1 MSKSI
6 RGRQTT
12 GQSKASRSTLRS
24 RPVFTGRLL
33 LYSRNRYFS
42 SLASNFDARQ
52 DVKRRR
58 LNGCSFSEC
67 RRNFS
72 RIEDD
77 CVVPITSIRAF
88 KGLSVRSC
96 PTRAERAGFDACH
109 WKQWT
114 FYLNFTAYVRS
125 VRTSLG
131 ISKAG
136 TLCKTSQAELFGSLA
151 RLRVPRRGRSARHRK
166 RSFSVRWRDFELDR
180 RGRIVSTG

>member
-1 MSKSI
+1 MP
-6 RGRQTT
+6 
-12 GQSKASRSTLRS
+12 RSLRPPS
-24 RPVFTGRLL
+24 DSRLL
-33 LYSRNRYFS
+33 CNLRRSGSYQP
-42 SLASNFDARQ
+42 SNFDARQ

-109 WKQWT
+109 WKQGT
-114 FYLNFTAYVRS
+114 FYLNFTAYVRE
-125 VRTSLG
+125 LG
-131 ISKAG
+131 WCLTVANLLAG
-136 TLCKTSQAELFGSLA
+136 RMGADPGQRG
-151 RLRVPRRGRSARHRK
+151 RRGVINPLPLLRSQGEIWLRGHSPSRRRSK
-166 RSFSVRWRDFELDR
+166 RP
-180 RGRIVSTG
+180 